1 MPKTVNVEISK
12 LCMHGFRYT
21 LFLEVST
28 LEVAST
34 SYKNT

>member
-1 MPKTVNVEISK
+1 MRE
-12 LCMHGFRYT
+12 FRYT